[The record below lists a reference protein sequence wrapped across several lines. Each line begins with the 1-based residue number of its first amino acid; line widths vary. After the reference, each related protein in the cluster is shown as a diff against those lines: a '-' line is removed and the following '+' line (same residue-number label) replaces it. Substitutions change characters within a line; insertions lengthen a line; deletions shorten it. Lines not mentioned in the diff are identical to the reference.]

1 MRVLKRG
8 IAAVEQSTQEVQRGS
23 RLAVSLELAARI
35 WNARL
40 RRELRSVDDV
50 PAIARQLLARLGL
63 GRRGARLGELA
74 GNAPQLHH
82 LRMAAEGEDQRH
94 LQEQLKIVADVVGL
108 MLLEAFGAVAALQ
121 QKSATRRHR
130 GEFGLEVA
138 HLLDEDERRE
148 VAQMALHLLE
158 CTLIRVL
165 RDLEDRLAP
174 PAI

>member
-1 MRVLKRG
+1 E
-8 IAAVEQSTQEVQRGS
+8 IERGS
-23 RLAVSLELAARI
+23 RLAVSLKLAARI

-50 PAIARQLLARLGL
+50 PAIARQLFARLGL

-82 LRMAAEGEDQRH
+82 LRIATEGEDQCH

-108 MLLEAFGAVAALQ
+108 MLLEALGAVAALQ
-121 QKSATRRHR
+121 QKSATRRRHG

-158 CTLIRVL
+158 CTLIGVL
-165 RDLEDRLAP
+165 RDLEDR
-174 PAI
+174 

>member
-1 MRVLKRG
+1 
-8 IAAVEQSTQEVQRGS
+8 
-23 RLAVSLELAARI
+23 
-35 WNARL
+35 
-40 RRELRSVDDV
+40 DV

-130 GEFGLEVA
+130 GVLGREVA

-148 VAQMALHLLE
+148 VAQMALPLLE
-158 CTLIRVL
+158 CPLTRVL
-165 RDLEDRLAP
+165 RDREDRLAP
-174 PAI
+174 PVIYPPRLSHTWYSAFIAPAAPPVEGRAGQGRAVRHC